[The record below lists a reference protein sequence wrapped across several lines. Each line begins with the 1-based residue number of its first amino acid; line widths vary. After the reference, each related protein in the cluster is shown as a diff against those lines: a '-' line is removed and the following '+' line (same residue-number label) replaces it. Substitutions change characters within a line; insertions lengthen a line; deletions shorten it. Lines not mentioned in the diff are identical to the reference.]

1 MNYCKNKKYILFL
14 VFSMI
19 HVCAAQAQQLPVI
32 SLWPNGAPGA
42 NPNGGEETV
51 RIHEQTGDHV
61 ISNVH
66 NPSVIPYIPSKEKAT
81 GIAVVIAP
89 GGGHREIWID
99 HEGHNIAK
107 RLSENG
113 IAAFVLKY
121 RLARQE
127 NSTYTV
133 EDHSLKDMLRAI
145 RLVRSRA
152 SEWNIDPDKIG
163 VMGFSAGG
171 QVAAL
176 SDIRSDNGRVDAN
189 DPVETFSSKPNFQA
203 LIYAAWTNDITLSKN
218 SSPAFILGG
227 YQDMESISTGMAK
240 LYLKFKEQNI
250 PVELHIYAHSGHGFG
265 IRKGDKGPS
274 SKWPTALITWLY
286 EVNKINSE

>member
-1 MNYCKNKKYILFL
+1 MKCYKYVPFL
-14 VFSMI
+14 VTI
-19 HVCAAQAQQLPVI
+19 LIQVCTAYAQQLPAI
-32 SLWPNGAPGA
+32 SLWPGGAPGV
-42 NPNGGEETV
+42 NPEGGEEIV
-51 RIHEQTGDHV
+51 RIYEPTGDRL

-99 HEGHNIAK
+99 HEGYNIAQ
-107 RLSENG
+107 RLNENG
-113 IAAFVLKY
+113 IAAFILKY
-121 RLARQE
+121 RLARAE

-133 EDHSLKDMLRAI
+133 EDHSVKDMLRAI

-171 QVAAL
+171 QIAAL
-176 SDIRSDNGRVDAN
+176 ADVHADSGRVDAN
-189 DPVETFSSKPNFQA
+189 DLVETFSSKPNFQA
-203 LIYAAWTNDITLSKN
+203 LIYAAWTNDIALSRH

-250 PVELHIYAHSGHGFG
+250 PAELHIYANAGHGFG
-265 IRKGDKGPS
+265 IREGDTGAS
-274 SKWPTALITWLY
+274 SKWPAALIAWLY
-286 EVNKINSE
+286 DINGIGSD